1 MPIVEISIIPLG
13 TESPSVSKYVASALS
28 VLRKEKGIKYEL
40 TSMGTIIEASSLKK
54 LLSIA
59 EKMHRK
65 VFSLGVRRA
74 EKMHRKVFSLGVRR
88 VVTTIKIDE
97 RKDKK
102 MTLEGKVASVRG
114 KLSKG
119 RSINADKSSF

>member
-1 MPIVEISIIPLG
+1 MPIAEISVIPLG

-40 TSMGTIIEASSLKK
+40 TSMGTIIEAPSLKK
-54 LLSIA
+54 LLSI
-59 EKMHRK
+59 
-65 VFSLGVRRA
+65 A

>member
-13 TESPSVSKYVASALS
+13 TGSPSVSKYVASAFS

-40 TSMGTIIEASSLKK
+40 TSMGTIIEAPSLKK

-59 EKMHRK
+59 EKMHRR
-65 VFSLGVRRA
+65 VFSSGV
-74 EKMHRKVFSLGVRR
+74 KR

-102 MTLEGKVASVRG
+102 VTLEGKVASVRD

-119 RSINADKSSF
+119 VSIKNADKSSF